1 MVSSSCGSSS
11 EATEKAQIEVS
22 ECRRLVCRHEA
33 CGWRAVALVVQS
45 GLTACGCVCSG
56 LLSLHAAGEIVLVVV
71 GAAREQGGQFQLPPS
86 NRRGAAAATRCSS
99 VESTSAACSSARK
112 GGCCDA
118 RVLRRAD
125 EAEAAILCM
134 VTAEATVC
142 ARQHTCDSDSH
153 AQPCSS
159 RVRIVANLSH
169 PLRVCGCCT
178 GGTMSRRVREQRAE
192 ISKPPTK
199 G

>member
-1 MVSSSCGSSS
+1 
-11 EATEKAQIEVS
+11 VS

-71 GAAREQGGQFQLPPS
+71 GAAREQGAQFQLPPS

-134 VTAEATVC
+134 VAAEAIVC
-142 ARQHTCDSDSH
+142 VRQRTCDSDPH
-153 AQPCSS
+153 AQPCCGCLC
-159 RVRIVANLSH
+159 IVAYLCH
-169 PLRVCGCCT
+169 PLRLRGCCT
-178 GGTMSRRVREQRAE
+178 DGTMSGRVREQRAE